1 MVGFLSNQV
10 ELELWFALDTGP
22 PSANSFALEY
32 VLGSR
37 RRTLAPAC
45 PGRGRGPGGAAVRRG
60 GAPPEMP
67 ATSSRIE
74 KGDV

>member
-10 ELELWFALDTGP
+10 ELELWFELDTGP

-32 VLGSR
+32 VWALAGALSPRRAREEGEGSGDGAVKEVA
-37 RRTLAPAC
+37 APSEKPRAI
-45 PGRGRGPGGAAVRRG
+45 
-60 GAPPEMP
+60 
-67 ATSSRIE
+67 SRIE